1 MFYTV
6 ILGYLT
12 DSLLKRYIKPDAV
25 YFLLHV
31 LLNTYIVLL
40 TYNNFITFMNDF
52 SIFGFTKEKHTQISC
67 VSDSCFLTHSSGTK
81 LFL

>member
-1 MFYTV
+1 MDNLLYITFTSMFYTV

-31 LLNTYIVLL
+31 LLNTYS
-40 TYNNFITFMNDF
+40 FINL
-52 SIFGFTKEKHTQISC
+52 Q
-67 VSDSCFLTHSSGTK
+67 
-81 LFL
+81 